1 MNDAI
6 GAMAQFIFETSKAAR
21 DRGMLSIW
29 TVYDRPKDYPDTF
42 VARRFEAGGGVH
54 GPTDD
59 VVTGDL
65 DQITEAMEMCGL
77 YCMPRAPSDDLRIV
91 ETWM

>member
-1 MNDAI
+1 MNNAT

-21 DRGMLSIW
+21 DNGVLSIW
-29 TVYDRPKDYPDTF
+29 TVYDKPKDYPDTF
-42 VARRFEAGGGVH
+42 VARRFEAGGGTS
-54 GPTDD
+54 GPTGD

-65 DQITEAMEMCGL
+65 KQIREAMQMNGL
-77 YCMPRAPSDDLRIV
+77 YCMHRAPSDDLRIV